1 MLVVYKILSKIM
13 VARLAPILGK
23 VISREQSAFIRGRS
37 IFDNIS
43 IAQEMVHR
51 IHKKVRGKNIL
62 MKIDMEKAYDRV
74 NWGFLLAVLKK
85 LGFSDGWRNL
95 VFNCISS
102 PIFSIMLNGN
112 TKGFFKPSRG
122 LHQGDPL
129 SPYLFILAQKLFS

>member
-1 MLVVYKILSKIM
+1 M

-23 VISREQSAFIRGRS
+23 VISREQSTFIRGRS

-102 PIFSIMLNGN
+102 PIFRSC
-112 TKGFFKPSRG
+112 
-122 LHQGDPL
+122 
-129 SPYLFILAQKLFS
+129 